1 MAGQGSDVRLTEDD
15 VNYLL
20 TLLRNASSPLTTA
33 QLVEA
38 LRQRAARQG

>member
-1 MAGQGSDVRLTEDD
+1 MAGQGIGVQLSEDD
-15 VNYLL
+15 VTYLL

-38 LRQRAARQG
+38 LRQRSAR